1 MITDIAKYD
10 VIGAVD
16 GKIQAFA
23 RGMTL
28 DRAQTLKTLLD
39 SQGIGGARDQFG
51 GYLSGIQNSQT
62 VTDTA
67 VVRSYDTREATISST
82 TEELTVTSAASSADG
97 SFQWE
102 LTNTVQGDFSLTV
115 NGSGYPDVGASIVN
129 DKYAKVFLP
138 VLTVTD
144 AVSATYTYKTT
155 DDTLTGTDT
164 LTDGTDIDG
173 VATVFTLTYNYE
185 RGSVAVTSA
194 PSGVYILEGGGNTIE
209 MGRIDPTTGASTAM
223 ASGEGDVDLTYE
235 YCNRDQTAIAA
246 AEVHRGATD
255 IYIRSVLPGT
265 VQHPPFE

>member
-28 DRAQTLKTLLD
+28 DRAQTLKALLD
-39 SQGIGGARDQFG
+39 AQGIGGARDKFG
-51 GYLSGIQNSQT
+51 GYLSGIQNAQT

-67 VVRSYDTREATISST
+67 VVRSYDTREATIAST
-82 TEELTVTSAASSADG
+82 IEELAVTAGASSADG

-102 LTNTVQGDFSLTV
+102 LTNTVQDDFSLTV
-115 NGSGYPDVGASIVN
+115 NASGYPDVGASIVN

-138 VLTVTD
+138 ILTVTD

-155 DDTLTGTDT
+155 DDTLDGTDT
-164 LTDGTDIDG
+164 LTDGTDVNGID
-173 VATVFTLTYNYE
+173 TIFTLTKNYE
-185 RGSVAVTSA
+185 RGSVTVTSA
-194 PSGVYILEGGGNTIE
+194 PSGVYILEGGGDTIE
-209 MGRIDPTTGASTAM
+209 MGRIDPTTGASTIM
-223 ASGEGDVDLTYE
+223 ASGEGDVDISYQ

-246 AEVHRGATD
+246 SETHRGVAD
-255 IYIRSVLPGT
+255 IYIRSVIPGKKM
-265 VQHPPFE
+265 HPPFE